1 MLAFFYKN
9 TVYVNLHVHSSSNQF
24 KEIIKT
30 TYEYVVLQTK
40 NFLKDPLVSTGLR
53 PHISL
58 AVDKSTPHRETNH
71 AIVLIL
77 PVNGK
82 RFAMP
87 IDAPVVY
94 SYSGD
99 DKGADIYSGTGE
111 DLAEQVVSVVKDK
124 LGFNADDMPYIRGLF
139 ELL

>member
-1 MLAFFYKN
+1 M
-9 TVYVNLHVHSSSNQF
+9 
-24 KEIIKT
+24 
-30 TYEYVVLQTK
+30 
-40 NFLKDPLVSTGLR
+40 
-53 PHISL
+53 

-71 AIVLIL
+71 AIILIL

-82 RFAMP
+82 RVAMP
-87 IDAPVVY
+87 IDAPGVY

-99 DKGADIYSGTGE
+99 DKGADIHGGTGE

>member
-1 MLAFFYKN
+1 M
-9 TVYVNLHVHSSSNQF
+9 
-24 KEIIKT
+24 
-30 TYEYVVLQTK
+30 
-40 NFLKDPLVSTGLR
+40 
-53 PHISL
+53 
-58 AVDKSTPHRETNH
+58 AVDKSTPHRETNR
-71 AIVLIL
+71 AIILIL

-82 RFAMP
+82 RVAMP

-99 DKGADIYSGTGE
+99 DIHGGTGE
-111 DLAEQVVSVVKDK
+111 DLAEQVVSVVRGG